1 MIRSTAKHLVFFGML
16 GLLGCSSSR
25 EAPAPT
31 PIPADS
37 VAVAR
42 PTVAVDPVAVESS
55 GDDVSGSRP
64 SSAVTPGVPKQVS
77 AEDVSG
83 SGSRAGEAAPD
94 VAGVSDEMSGASSG
108 NMAYDLGRK
117 LGEQTTRSAWA
128 NLSQAGGCDAGVDRL
143 GDVIDR
149 ASSRIA
155 GQLGQY
161 SSQESADYAEGYVH
175 GMQGMLAEIATSC
188 TAKCAVLCD
197 VSRKASQTVFCLV
210 VRKTGGDVTL
220 GHSAQSPRIG
230 CASGDCG
237 ALAAVVHTGDC
248 P

>member
-1 MIRSTAKHLVFFGML
+1 MIRSTARHLVFFGML
-16 GLLGCSSSR
+16 GLLGCSSTP

-31 PIPADS
+31 PIPTDS

-42 PTVAVDPVAVESS
+42 PAAGGDS
-55 GDDVSGSRP
+55 GALPDDVSGARP
-64 SSAVTPGVPKQVS
+64 SGPVTPGLPKRVS
-77 AEDVSG
+77 SEELSG
-83 SGSRAGEAAPD
+83 SGAPASGTAPDHAGVANDELSGAAP
-94 VAGVSDEMSGASSG
+94 G
-108 NMAYDLGRK
+108 NMAYDLGRR

-155 GQLGQY
+155 SQIGRY

-175 GMQGMLAEIATSC
+175 GMQGMLAEIATGC

-210 VRKTGGDVTL
+210 VRKTGGDLTL

-237 ALAAVVHTGDC
+237 ALAAVVRATDC